1 MTTRANVDAWKP
13 AKLSEWAQ
21 ELEDDTTAYEA
32 QLGSMLTHFQGTGW
46 QGAAYLAAYDRF
58 HEENDQGRRLS
69 IEIRDI
75 ATALRNA
82 DSRLSGERD
91 ALLRRVADAETDA
104 ECPVGLTVD
113 DSWKVSAKPYTE
125 SDYTDEQK
133 QKIKDRITHHQGL
146 IDTGKTSLLTAV
158 SEAITAIN
166 AASDEVRVRGDQ
178 LGNGLDVPTPTT
190 VDVAA
195 LGRQD
200 GETIADGK
208 LSDAEIAQITA
219 RLDQAGLTPEQLEA
233 LANGQEVT
241 VPASTMAYLENLYDK
256 AGRDGLIDLADR
268 LVMNGSPEALELRSN
283 LADGLLTLSNE
294 GVVTKDTTGAIVN
307 RGGWDQ
313 LPPEVREL
321 IGTRP
326 GLNDSPD
333 GNTRDLPDDYRANL
347 FGPNMDEWAG
357 VQAYTKDMRGF
368 GQFLASSDQ
377 AYIPGERFGVE
388 LDRQAANLAFIADN
402 GGYEKYTGDNN
413 ESAWLSRTEYSA
425 NDLLSV
431 GARNNDSS
439 YALLTGNGSEELF
452 GKDVPGQSYEK
463 YDPKVIQGIF
473 QHDWEDNGVAAG
485 DMIKWIGTESH
496 EVGADG
502 KLTTDALQAREALTA
517 LPDVLTPR
525 EDADDP
531 KDDKP
536 DRHRSGGI
544 DVDEFKKTEMG
555 FANNPELA
563 GALATAMGSN
573 LDAWKNP
580 VYAPETQFLSEHGEA
595 QLSVVDAN
603 RLLYLASQSEEG
615 RLTLEITRSAY
626 EADILNRAFS
636 QTEIPEGQ
644 YLESHVN
651 ELAMLDGRISNAAA
665 NALTFQDLN
674 AVQEYN
680 NVEQGVYDSKKA
692 AAKLVD
698 QILMAKVD
706 VGLDYGKGI
715 TQDNYGLGAAT
726 GVEGSKK
733 VAAMLGEGVV
743 ESMVEQYIDQPDK
756 MTVKFPD
763 GNQLNTV
770 ATRDFQQAILDTAFA
785 HGRVDSDSIID
796 PKTGRPFVLANGV
809 NGADALRIDAYL
821 NSHDLKATVG
831 QYQTAH
837 GTEAA
842 LGLGTDYYK
851 LVAKRTEN
859 QGTTD
864 NQDEK

>member
-1 MTTRANVDAWKP
+1 MTTRANVEAWKP

-21 ELEDDTTAYEA
+21 ELEDDTTSYET
-32 QLGSMLTHFQGTGW
+32 QLGSTLTHFQGTTW

-69 IEIRDI
+69 IEIRDV

-82 DSRLSGERD
+82 DSRIAGERD
-91 ALLRRVADAETDA
+91 ALLRRVSDAENDA
-104 ECPVGLTVD
+104 ESPVGLTVD

-133 QKIKDRITHHQGL
+133 QKVKDRITHHQGL
-146 IDTGKTSLLTAV
+146 IDTAKTSLLTAV
-158 SEAITAIN
+158 TDAITAVN
-166 AASDEVRVRGDQ
+166 TASDEVRVRGDQ

-208 LSDAEIAQITA
+208 LSDEEIAQITA

-241 VPASTMAYLENLYDK
+241 VPASTMDYLSNLYDK

-294 GVVTKDTTGAIVN
+294 KVVTKDTTGAIVDH
-307 RGGWDQ
+307 GGWDQ
-313 LPPEVREL
+313 LHPEVREL

-333 GNTRDLPDDYRANL
+333 GNTRDLPDDYRSSL
-347 FGPNMDEWAG
+347 FGPNMDEYAG
-357 VQAYTKDMRGF
+357 VQAYTKDLRGF

-388 LDRQAANLAFIADN
+388 LDRQAANLAYIADN
-402 GGYEKYTGDNN
+402 GGYEKYTGQDNEPEWLKRN
-413 ESAWLSRTEYSA
+413 ELSA

-473 QHDWEDNGVAAG
+473 QHDWEDNGAAAG

-496 EVGADG
+496 EVGPDG

-525 EDADDP
+525 ADN
-531 KDDKP
+531 P
-536 DRHRSGGI
+536 DGGPDLNNTGGI
-544 DVDEFKKTEMG
+544 DVEKFEKTEMG
-555 FANNPELA
+555 FVNNPELSR
-563 GALATAMGSN
+563 ALSTAMGSN
-573 LDAWKNP
+573 IDAWIDGEQYK
-580 VYAPETQFLSEHGEA
+580 TTTFLEDPGEA
-595 QLSVVDAN
+595 HLELVDAN
-603 RLLYLASQSEEG
+603 RLLYLASQSDDG
-615 RLTLEITRSAY
+615 RLSLEVARTAY
-626 EADILNRAFS
+626 ESEILNGAFS
-636 QTEIPEGQ
+636 QTEMKPGD
-644 YLESHVN
+644 YLGTRTIEQ
-651 ELAMLDGRISNAAA
+651 LAHLDSRISNAAA
-665 NALTFQDLN
+665 NALTFQDQN
-674 AVQEYN
+674 AVEEHNNIQQEI
-680 NVEQGVYDSKKA
+680 YDNKKA

-698 QILMAKVD
+698 QILMANVD
-706 VGLDYGKGI
+706 VGLDYAKGL
-715 TQDNYGLGAAT
+715 TQDSHGLGAAT

-743 ESMVEQYIDQPDK
+743 ESMIVQYIDPPETLEVEYPNESRMNAQ
-756 MTVKFPD
+756 
-763 GNQLNTV
+763 
-770 ATRDFQQAILDTAFA
+770 AYRDFQQAILNAAFDQS
-785 HGRVDSDSIID
+785 RVGDAPVLDAATRQPLDMNGKITNQSIAD
-796 PKTGRPFVLANGV
+796 VLA
-809 NGADALRIDAYL
+809 YL
-821 NSHDLKATVG
+821 KEQGFEEPLSK
-831 QYQTAH
+831 YKTAH
-837 GTEAA
+837 GIETVTGVGESGSS
-842 LGLGTDYYK
+842 LE
-851 LVAKRTEN
+851 VIRTG
-859 QGTTD
+859 QSP
-864 NQDEK
+864 EKK

>member
-113 DSWKVSAKPYTE
+113 DSWKVAAKPYTE

-158 SEAITAIN
+158 GEAITAIN

-241 VPASTMAYLENLYDK
+241 VPASTMTYLENLYDK

-294 GVVTKDTTGAIVN
+294 DVVTKDTTGAIVN

-313 LPPEVREL
+313 LHPEVREL

-333 GNTRDLPDDYRANL
+333 GNTSDLPDDYRSG
-347 FGPNMDEWAG
+347 FFKPNMDEWAG

-388 LDRQAANLAFIADN
+388 LDRQAANLAYITDN
-402 GGYEKYTGDNN
+402 GGYEKYTGQDNEPEWLQRN
-413 ESAWLSRTEYSA
+413 ELSA

-463 YDPKVIQGIF
+463 YDPQVVRGIF
-473 QHDWEDNGVAAG
+473 QHDWVDNGTAAG
-485 DMIKWIGTESH
+485 QMINWVGTESH

-502 KLTTDALQAREALTA
+502 KLTTDALQARETLTH
-517 LPDVLTPR
+517 LPDLLTPR
-525 EDADDP
+525 EEVDDP
-531 KDDKP
+531 DDDKP

-544 DVDEFKKTEMG
+544 DVEEFQKIELG
-555 FANNPELA
+555 FVNNPELA
-563 GALATAMGSN
+563 RGLSVAMGSN
-573 LDAWKNP
+573 LQSWDNH
-580 VYAPETQFLSEHGEA
+580 LSPGTAYLPEHGEA
-595 QLSVVDAN
+595 QLAVTDAN
-603 RLLYLASQSEEG
+603 RLLYLASQSEGG
-615 RLTLEITRSAY
+615 RLTLEMARSAY
-626 EADILNRAFS
+626 ETDILNSAFT
-636 QTEIPEGQ
+636 QNEMPPGK
-644 YLESHVN
+644 YLEQHLSS
-651 ELAMLDGRISNAAA
+651 LATLDGRISNAAA
-665 NALTFQDLN
+665 NALTFQDQN
-674 AVQEYN
+674 TVQDYN
-680 NVEQGVYDSKKA
+680 NAQQEIYDNKKA

-698 QILMAKVD
+698 QIIMGSVD
-706 VGLDYGKGI
+706 VGLDYTKGL
-715 TQDNYGLGAAT
+715 TQDSYGLGAAT
-726 GVEGSKK
+726 GVEGGKK
-733 VAAMLGEGVV
+733 VAAMLGEGLV
-743 ESMVEQYIDQPDK
+743 EGAIMNYVDEPEKLS
-756 MTVKFPD
+756 VKYPES
-763 GNQLNTV
+763 
-770 ATRDFQQAILDTAFA
+770 ATMNSLAVNEFQQKILENALA
-785 HGRVDSDSIID
+785 HGMLDNENLIDSQTGQPINLNIPQPEETQRQLAAYMQSQGFQSLID
-796 PKTGRPFVLANGV
+796 DYATKYGMTTLSGTGLGGSSLSVIR
-809 NGADALRIDAYL
+809 
-821 NSHDLKATVG
+821 T
-831 QYQTAH
+831 
-837 GTEAA
+837 GTE
-842 LGLGTDYYK
+842 GVGK
-851 LVAKRTEN
+851 
-859 QGTTD
+859 
-864 NQDEK
+864 

>member
-46 QGAAYLAAYDRF
+46 QGAAHLAAYDRF

-158 SEAITAIN
+158 GEAITAIN

-241 VPASTMAYLENLYDK
+241 VPASTMTYLENLYDK

-294 GVVTKDTTGAIVN
+294 DVVAKDTTGAIVN

-313 LPPEVREL
+313 LHPEVREL

-333 GNTRDLPDDYRANL
+333 GNTSDLPDDYRSG
-347 FGPNMDEWAG
+347 FFKPNMDEWAG

-388 LDRQAANLAFIADN
+388 LDRQAANLAYITDN
-402 GGYEKYTGDNN
+402 GGYEKYTGQDNETEWLQRN
-413 ESAWLSRTEYSA
+413 ELSA

-473 QHDWEDNGVAAG
+473 QHDWEDNGAAAG

-502 KLTTDALQAREALTA
+502 KPTTDALQAREALTY

-531 KDDKP
+531 EDDTP

-544 DVDEFKKTEMG
+544 DAEEFKKTEMG
-555 FANNPELA
+555 FVNNPELA
-563 GALATAMGSN
+563 SALSTAMGSN
-573 LDAWKNP
+573 LDAWRNP
-580 VYAPETQFLSEHGEA
+580 VHGAETAYLPDYGEA
-595 QLSVVDAN
+595 KVGVVDAN

-615 RLTLEITRSAY
+615 RLTLEVARTAY
-626 EADILNRAFS
+626 ETDILNRAFT
-636 QTEIPEGQ
+636 QTEVPPAQ
-644 YLESHVN
+644 YLESRVT
-651 ELAMLDGRISNAAA
+651 ELAQLDGRISNAAA
-665 NALTFQDLN
+665 NALTFQDIN
-674 AVQEYN
+674 TVETHNNIQQEI
-680 NVEQGVYDSKKA
+680 YDGKIA

-706 VGLDYGKGI
+706 VGLDYGKGL
-715 TQDNYGLGAAT
+715 TQDSYGLGAAT

-733 VAAMLGEGVV
+733 VVAMLGEGVV
-743 ESMVEQYIDQPDK
+743 ESMIESYIDPADK
-756 MTVKFPD
+756 KVVEFPNGSHMTS
-763 GNQLNTV
+763 V
-770 ATRDFQQAILDTAFA
+770 AVRDFQQTLLNQL
-785 HGRVDSDSIID
+785 SDRGYLNNSDLIN
-796 PKTGRPFVLANGV
+796 PETGRPISLHNIPRDTSDQVTDYF
-809 NGADALRIDAYL
+809 
-821 NSHDLKATVG
+821 NSIGFG
-831 QYQTAH
+831 QTITNYSNTH

-842 LGLGTDYYK
+842 LGLATEYSE
-851 LVAKRTEN
+851 LQISRTSN
-859 QGTTD
+859 QEPPSG
-864 NQDEK
+864 K